1 MGVSPSKRGSSVSA
15 SISLPAATYS
25 RLGISPLKKMVS
37 VSCTF
42 SSALAIL
49 SSVSESF
56 AFVPISGNEICCSV
70 SFKSVWAASFFPSWW
85 SSSKITVVFPAKEV
99 ASNVKVTS
107 ALPDDF
113 FAVNSFSAVTGF
125 SSIRIASPVSASI
138 SVPIIWYFW
147 PFFNPEYSTVSIS
160 VTFFSGLLIW
170 VPVFLSRAV
179 VQISILS
186 SVSVPKSTLTESL

>member
-1 MGVSPSKRGSSVSA
+1 
-15 SISLPAATYS
+15 
-25 RLGISPLKKMVS
+25 MVS

-42 SSALAIL
+42 SSALAIF

-56 AFVPISGNEICCSV
+56 AFVPISGNEICWSV
-70 SFKSVWAASFFPSWW
+70 SFKSAWTASFCPFWC
-85 SSSKITVVFPAKEV
+85 SSSKMTVVLPSREV

-107 ALPDDF
+107 TLPEDL
-113 FAVNSFSAVTGF
+113 FAVNSVSAVTGF
-125 SSIRIASPVSASI
+125 PSIRIASPDSASI
-138 SVPIIWYFW
+138 SVPMTWYFW

-179 VQISILS
+179 VPISILS